1 MAIKEVSTTSS
12 PARPCVVNPPA
23 PMPYPTIGPDNMARL
38 TQEEMIEVD
47 LAIVPMVE
55 WSGGCFEPISRFG
68 IVEMSSLK
76 GAGAEYSIV
85 GAD

>member
-1 MAIKEVSTTSS
+1 
-12 PARPCVVNPPA
+12 
-23 PMPYPTIGPDNMARL
+23 MARL